1 MKASELRSKNG
12 DELAALLLEMRRKQ
26 FNLRMEAGTGQ
37 PARAS
42 DVRETRKTIA
52 RIKTLMNERR
62 GGENA

>member
-1 MKASELRSKNG
+1 MKASELRSKNA
-12 DELAALLLEMRRKQ
+12 DELQALLLEMRRKQ

-37 PARAS
+37 PARSS

>member
-1 MKASELRSKNG
+1 MKASELRSKNA